1 MGRHYYEV
9 MSAAQDNDREA
20 ESLFEAEVLRIAR
33 ALWAHSDPY
42 QGSTNAG
49 GAERDGVFVGPD
61 IVAVVEATVSRRL
74 DKAKKDGRKLKELV
88 GTLARKYPLKAV
100 KGYFVTKD
108 EPQADQRDYIKSL
121 NAGVVALSFAQLRGL
136 LVDSREYLS
145 ARGRYSFGSARNPL
159 TGDARDLGEYVPLGL
174 MPISSSKTQKA
185 LSVINLADRLIQ
197 GESFILLG
205 DFGAGKSMTLHEVYR
220 KLAALHLKDSTRPFP
235 VALNL
240 RDHQAQ
246 RDPDEAL
253 RRHAQAIGF
262 GDSTQLVRAWRA
274 GEVVLLLDGFDEIAT
289 SGWLGQTPNL
299 RNVRHRSVELIR
311 KFIDQSPLGAGLL
324 VTGREHL
331 FDSLEEMRSS
341 LGLGSKPATVLR
353 TDEFSEEQVLSFLEK
368 MGWRGVLPAWLPTRP
383 LLLGYLSTSGSMSEL
398 VGNEMLSQAAG
409 WNMLLD
415 RICEREAKIE
425 LGLDAGTVRRVME
438 RLATLAR
445 GRGDGFGPLY
455 KDDLASAF
463 KQVCGY
469 ELDEGSYVIVQRMPG
484 LGVADP
490 TDGSRSFIDSAL
502 GDSARAGDLIRMIGA
517 PSVVNELGFD
527 HLSVA
532 QVGEL
537 GLSVAELISV
547 ESGLDASA
555 AIAASVQFDRAGGKD
570 VFAFDCLQLALQLG
584 VQGSAPGLTVENLI
598 VSQLHLSDGDVDLGG
613 VQFVSCLFEVLDLTE
628 YEGNSPLPSF
638 SNCMF
643 GEIRGASSPNALPR
657 DRFVDCDYGEFD
669 NSTRTTRGILA
680 MPGLSDKQKV
690 TLSILK
696 KVYFQAGGGRR
707 ESALL
712 RGLAQNQKLLVHDAL
727 QGLVSEGLLV
737 HSRSGS
743 NSIYSNVRGQ
753 TRRVRDL
760 FENPIASHDPVLL
773 NYK

>member
-1 MGRHYYEV
+1 MG
-9 MSAAQDNDREA
+9 AAQDNDREL
-20 ESLFEAEVLRIAR
+20 ESRFEAEVQRVAR

-42 QGSTNAG
+42 QGSTNIG
-49 GAERDGVFVGPD
+49 GAERDGVFVGSD
-61 IVAVVEATVSRRL
+61 VVAVVEATVSRKL
-74 DKAKKDGRKLKELV
+74 EKAKKDGKKLKELV
-88 GTLARKYPLKAV
+88 GTLAKKYPLKAV
-100 KGYFVTKD
+100 KGYFVTKE
-108 EPQADQRDYIKSL
+108 EPQADQRDYIRSL

-136 LVDSREYLS
+136 LVDSHEYLS
-145 ARGRYSFGSARNPL
+145 ARGRYSFGSARNPR
-159 TGDARDLGEYVPLGL
+159 TGDDKDLGDYVPIGL
-174 MPISSSKTQKA
+174 LPISTAKPLRA
-185 LSVINLADRLIQ
+185 LSVANLADGLTE
-197 GESFILLG
+197 GESFVLLG
-205 DFGAGKSMTLHEVYR
+205 DFGAGKSMTLHEVFR
-220 KLAALHLKDSTRPFP
+220 RLAAQHYKDSTKPFP

-262 GDSTQLVRAWRA
+262 ADSTQLVRAWRA

-289 SGWLGQTPNL
+289 SGWLGQAPNL

-311 KFIDQSPLGAGLL
+311 KFVDQSPAGAGLL

-331 FDSLEEMRSS
+331 FDSLDEMKSS
-341 LGLGSKPATVLR
+341 LGLRNKPVVVLR
-353 TDEFSEEQVLSFLEK
+353 TDEFSEEQVLSFLER
-368 MGWRGVLPAWLPTRP
+368 MGWQGELPAWLPARP
-383 LLLGYLSTSGSMSEL
+383 LLLGYLSASGSMSEI
-398 VGNEMLSQAAG
+398 VDNQWLSQAAG

-445 GRGDGFGPLY
+445 CRGDGFGPLY
-455 KDDLASAF
+455 KEDLASAF

-490 TDGSRSFIDSAL
+490 TDGSRNFIDAAL
-502 GDSARAGDLIRMIGA
+502 GDSARAGDLTRMVGD
-517 PSVVNELGFD
+517 PGTVKELGFD
-527 HLSVA
+527 HLSAA

-537 GLSVAELISV
+537 GLSVAALLSSEAGI
-547 ESGLDASA
+547 DASA
-555 AIAASVQFDRAGGKD
+555 AIAAAVQFARAGGKD
-570 VFAFDCLQLALQLG
+570 VFTFDSLQLALELG
-584 VQGSAPGLTVENLI
+584 LEGAAPDLTVENL
-598 VSQLHLSDGDVDLGG
+598 VVPHLHLSDGDADLGG
-613 VQFVSCLFEVLDLTE
+613 VQFVSCLFEILDLTE
-628 YEGNSPLPSF
+628 YEGNSALPSF
-638 SNCMF
+638 SSCMF
-643 GEIRGASSPNALPR
+643 GEIRGASSPNALPQ

-669 NSTRTTRGILA
+669 ISTRTTRGILA

-712 RGLAQNQKLLVHDAL
+712 RGLAQNQKSLVGDAL
-727 QGLVSEGLLV
+727 QALVSAGLLI

-743 NSIYSNVRGQ
+743 TSIYSIVRGQ
-753 TRRVRDL
+753 TGRVREL

-773 NYK
+773 SYK